1 MLSSA
6 EKTIILSG
14 TIFGSVF
21 LFSTSLN
28 RVNDVLSK
36 SNYNYK
42 KSYQEDN
49 YINKLLIINGIA
61 MLFSGSLFS
70 YFTYNAIK

>member
-1 MLSSA
+1 MLSST
-6 EKTIILSG
+6 EKTIILSR
-14 TIFGSVF
+14 TIFGSVII
-21 LFSTSLN
+21 FSTSLYC
-28 RVNDVLSK
+28 VNDVLSK
-36 SNYNYK
+36 SNYNYN
-42 KSYQEDN
+42 KSYQDKN